1 METIFQLCRHRALR
15 LEDLN
20 FPNIV
25 TIMST
30 TVPQTHLTLSA
41 PAARNLATATVTV
54 PQNAA
59 RTPRWLHKLLPW
71 VDVDGGVYRVNRRK
85 ILVQPP
91 GLITVEIDGKKAN
104 IVPKS
109 LRGIPLFSGLDNETL
124 RTVAAEFS
132 VEQHDLGKVIAKEGD
147 TGKKLYVVARGK
159 LKLAVEGPHGSEVRQ
174 ALLGEGN
181 YFGDDSLLREGTK
194 VPAITALT
202 AVTLLSL
209 DRAKFDALKR
219 KAAVRDAI
227 ETALHKRESAQAK
240 ANEYGEAVI
249 DLATV
254 HGGEPKLP
262 TTFVDYEEDPRE
274 YHLSTIQTVLQ
285 THTRV
290 TDLYSNKIDQLR
302 EQVRLTVEAVK
313 EWEEWELVNNPDFGL
328 MREVAPSQRIPT
340 RSGPPTPDDL
350 DELLALVWKK
360 PAFFLAH
367 PRAIVAFG
375 RECTRRG
382 VPPPTVNLFGSPF
395 ITWRGVPLVPS
406 DKLLING
413 HTNAGGTLGSTSI
426 LLLRVGEG
434 EQGVVGLQKTGVTG
448 EVEPGL
454 SVRYMGTNENSIA
467 SHLVTRYFSAAVLTG
482 DAIARLDN
490 VLVGNYHDYV

>member
-1 METIFQLCRHRALR
+1 
-15 LEDLN
+15 
-20 FPNIV
+20 
-25 TIMST
+25 MSTT
-30 TVPQTHLTLSA
+30 TVPQPTLSLSA
-41 PAARNLATATVTV
+41 AAARNLATATVTV

-85 ILVQPP
+85 VLVHKG
-91 GLITVEIDGKKAN
+91 GLIATQVDGKKAH
-104 IVPKS
+104 IDSKS
-109 LRGIPLFSGLDNETL
+109 LRGIPFLSELDDETL
-124 RTVAAEFS
+124 HFIAAQFATEHH
-132 VEQHDLGKVIAKEGD
+132 ERGKVIAKEGD
-147 TGKKLYVVARGK
+147 TGKKFYVVSRGK
-159 LKLAVEGPHGSEVRQ
+159 LELSIAGPHGDKLRRSLLGEGAYYGEA
-174 ALLGEGN
+174 ALLGEG
-181 YFGDDSLLREGTK
+181 SK
-194 VPAITALT
+194 VPAIVALT
-202 AVTLLSL
+202 AVTLLTL
-209 DRAKFDALKR
+209 DRAKFDSIRR

-227 ETALHKRESAQAK
+227 ERALHKRESAQEH

-249 DLATV
+249 DLLTV
-254 HGGEPKLP
+254 QGGEPKLP

-274 YHLSTIQTVLQ
+274 YHLNTIQTVLQ

-290 TDLYSNKIDQLR
+290 TDLYSNRIDQLR

-313 EWEEWELVNNPDFGL
+313 EWEEWELINNPDFGL
-328 MREVAPSQRIPT
+328 LREVAASQRIPT

-367 PRAIVAFG
+367 PRAIAAFG

-413 HTNAGGTLGSTSI
+413 HTNVGSTLGSTSI

-467 SHLVTRYFSAAVLTG
+467 SHLVTRYFSTAVLT
-482 DAIARLDN
+482 DDSIARLDN
-490 VLVGNYHDYV
+490 VLVGNYHDYVYPR

>member
-1 METIFQLCRHRALR
+1 
-15 LEDLN
+15 
-20 FPNIV
+20 
-25 TIMST
+25 MST
-30 TVPQTHLTLSA
+30 TVPQSHLTLGA
-41 PAARNLATATVTV
+41 TAARNLATATVTV

-85 ILVQPP
+85 VLVQKP
-91 GLITVEIDGKKAN
+91 GLITVETSGKKA
-104 IVPKS
+104 IITPKS
-109 LRGIPLFSGLDNETL
+109 LRGIPLFSGLDNEGL
-124 RTVAAEFS
+124 RVVASEFAT
-132 VEQHDLGKVIAKEGD
+132 EHHDLGKEIAKEGS
-147 TGKKLYVVARGK
+147 TGKKLYVVAQGK
-159 LKLAVEGPHGSEVRQ
+159 LELSITGPHGDSIRQ
-174 ALLGEGN
+174 SLLGEGN
-181 YFGDDSLLREGTK
+181 YYGDDSLQGDASS
-194 VPAITALT
+194 PAIKALT
-202 AVTLLSL
+202 AVTLLTL

-219 KAAVRDAI
+219 KTAIRDAI
-227 ETALHKRESAQAK
+227 EHALEKRRTAQAK

-249 DLATV
+249 DLLTV
-254 HGGEPKLP
+254 AGGEPKLP
-262 TTFVDYEEDPRE
+262 TTFVDYDEDPRE

-313 EWEEWELVNNPDFGL
+313 EWEEWELINNPDFGL
-328 MREVAPSQRIPT
+328 LREIAPSQRIPT

-367 PRAIVAFG
+367 PKAIAAFG

-413 HTNAGGTLGSTSI
+413 HANVGGSLGSTSI

-467 SHLVTRYFSAAVLTG
+467 SHLVTRYFSAAVLTD

-490 VLVGNYHDYV
+490 VLVGNYHDYVYPQ